1 MKRINWKT
9 NLVNIVLLIVLFALI
24 ICPLLSVFA
33 KAIIT
38 DGHLDIYNALSIISN
53 SDNIETIINSLKLGI
68 WVVIVSTVI
77 AFPIAYILARTS
89 IGKHKWLD
97 IIFMIPFMTP
107 PYIASMGWIL
117 FMQKRG
123 LFQQLFPFTNS
134 LSEIIS
140 FIISTFR
147 IQFLLLP
154 LPRQPC
160 PPQPSSRKQVLIRC
174 LRVES

>member
-117 FMQKRG
+117 FMQKR
-123 LFQQLFPFTNS
+123 
-134 LSEIIS
+134 
-140 FIISTFR
+140 
-147 IQFLLLP
+147 
-154 LPRQPC
+154 
-160 PPQPSSRKQVLIRC
+160 
-174 LRVES
+174 